1 MEHPIE
7 NDGRIELRLELD
19 RGTDPISGCITGP
32 DGAVEEFIG
41 WLALSG
47 ALERLMGG
55 EAGRSGG
62 RPASA
67 RP

>member
-1 MEHPIE
+1 VERPGDS
-7 NDGRIELRLELD
+7 DGRIELRLELD
-19 RGTDPISGCITGP
+19 RGAEPISGRITGP
-32 DGAVEEFIG
+32 DGAGEEFIG

-55 EAGRSGG
+55 EAGRAGG
-62 RPASA
+62 RPASS

>member
-1 MEHPIE
+1 VERLTE

-19 RGTDPISGCITGP
+19 RGAEPISGRITGP
-32 DGAVEEFIG
+32 DGAGEEFIG

-55 EAGRSGG
+55 GAGRSGG
-62 RPASA
+62 RPASSSS
-67 RP
+67 